1 MARQFWPGASPIGR
15 RIFPEGAASQPVEVI
30 GVAGDHDV
38 RAVGEAPRPYLHVPG
53 EPERG
58 IGLIVRTAM
67 RAEAALP
74 MLREAI
80 RGLEPNVVFTE
91 ETSATQIAAA
101 TTTPTRIAALAA
113 AAFGGLALLL
123 AAVGLYGVIAYAVSR
138 RTREIGIRMA
148 LGARRGQV
156 LQLVMRQGGRL
167 AVAGV
172 ALGLLAS
179 AGAARILGS
188 LLYGVSTID
197 PPAYAAAVG
206 VLLLVAAAANVVP
219 AFAAARVDPARA
231 LRGE

>member
-1 MARQFWPGASPIGR
+1 
-15 RIFPEGAASQPVEVI
+15 
-30 GVAGDHDV
+30 
-38 RAVGEAPRPYLHVPG
+38 
-53 EPERG
+53 
-58 IGLIVRTAM
+58 
-67 RAEAALP
+67 
-74 MLREAI
+74 MLRQAI

-91 ETSATQIAAA
+91 ETSAAQIAAA

-197 PPAYAAAVG
+197 PPAYAAAIG